1 MNRHL
6 SFLLLLL
13 LLTPWQPV
21 HADTLFSFEEGV
33 PAGWAVSKGVLSRS
47 AEKAKLGQSSLCW
60 QWKGGD
66 LLTATDQQI
75 ALTSKANRGG
85 IRFWIYNTVASN
97 QDLVL
102 SFHLSTGEVR
112 KCSLPIH
119 LDFQGWRCVWAEYV
133 ADMKLAQAN
142 KGKITAM
149 QFKAPSSG
157 SGTLYLDFLEFTS
170 TVSWEKMSDFQYTVT
185 ESAGI
190 DGYLDARNVPV
201 PPATSPTPAQQAAFT
216 EIENRLEQWYL
227 GSTLHEA
234 DETYLLR
241 KQAVSSYLAAGTAR
255 EYTLNANGTLRLNT
269 GSTSKPVYK
278 ESGLLPF
285 DHYHNQTIDGQA
297 VVSSRD
303 VGEGLLIQ
311 LAYDYR
317 LHGTQAS
324 RDKALELLRWYA
336 DQGWADGS
344 ALGTL
349 RFEML
354 RSAGFYHAAFLL
366 RHEMDDDLYAHLS
379 AACRWYTRFGDAYQT
394 PDVPGEL
401 ADYVRALA
409 VPKLFYALSLTD
421 GGQRTTALNAF
432 RTYMD
437 NALSHA
443 PGYLGSLKPDGSGY
457 HHRGAYYSAYYPQ
470 VLYVGC
476 FLYYILRDTP
486 FALSEASYQNLKQA
500 LLSFRF
506 LCADYNIPA
515 GTAGRFPHQTEMLY
529 KLAPAFAYLALSR
542 DDAELTAAYKRIWR
556 PDDPLVRTYL
566 AKASTD
572 ITFCSTLGEA
582 EVLLEASALP
592 GEAEANPTG
601 TVFMPYSGLLVTRR
615 ADWVVTVKGFSR
627 YIWDYESSGTENV
640 YGRYLS
646 YGTMEFS
653 DLTNGNRSY
662 RLTAADTK
670 QNTPWDWRHLPG
682 TTAPFVSEEQLHY
695 ASVQKHRN
703 FSDEAHLGGLNLDE
717 RYGMFSNRLHD
728 REITGTFRADKSVF
742 VLDDLFYCLGSRITG
757 TADAPSCHTTLFQNP
772 IPAGDESITAD
783 GLPVADGTVSS
794 ANPLVCDNYGN
805 AYLVD
810 GPVRFSRNDAY
821 CTAYIDHGPSLQS
834 PQSYRYAWFV
844 QPADRSRTA
853 LEQRLNDIRV
863 LRQDASA
870 HALWDEQQQVLAA
883 SLFGAGTNLAI
894 DCLHSASLPS
904 LVMVRKQADGGC
916 EVAFSNPDLNRPSAT
931 SNDELD
937 ADKVKEPGQAQTY
950 SLILKGNYEKADG
963 DASVLVETAGGY
975 TTLTHPATCD
985 GLTYRVRLQP
995 LGTSTLA
1002 SVPDEALRIR
1012 TADGVCHIDAPE
1024 GKTYQWQLTDA
1035 GGCLLAAGQAT
1046 GSLALPLPKPKGLYL
1061 LRLHTAQENVIY
1073 KLIQ

>member
-13 LLTPWQPV
+13 LPASWQLV

-33 PAGWAVSKGVLSRS
+33 PAGWAASKGVLSCS
-47 AEKAKLGQSSLCW
+47 AEKAKLGQSSLRW
-60 QWKGGD
+60 QWEGGD
-66 LLTATDQQI
+66 LLTTTDPQI
-75 ALTSKANRGG
+75 ALTSQANRGG
-85 IRFWIYNTVASN
+85 IRFWIYNTVASD

-102 SFHLSTGEVR
+102 SFHLSAGEVR

-157 SGTLYLDFLEFTS
+157 SGTLYIDFLEFTS

-190 DGYLDARNVPV
+190 DSYLEARNVPV
-201 PPATSPTPAQQAAFT
+201 PPATSPTPAQQAAFIK
-216 EIENRLEQWYL
+216 IENRLEQWYL

-234 DETYLLR
+234 DEAYRLR
-241 KQAVSSYLAAGTAR
+241 WQAVSKYLTAGTAR
-255 EYTLNANGTLRLNT
+255 EYTLQDNGILRLNT
-269 GSTSKPVYK
+269 GTASKPVYK
-278 ESGLLPF
+278 ESGLFPF
-285 DHYHNQTIDGQA
+285 SHYHNQIVDGEA

-303 VGEGLLIQ
+303 VGEGLLLQ

-317 LHGTQAS
+317 LHATPSS
-324 RDKALELLRWYA
+324 RDKALDLLRWYA

-354 RSAGFYHAAFLL
+354 RSAGLYHAAFLL
-366 RHEMDDDLYAHLS
+366 RHDMDDALRAHLS
-379 AACRWYTRFGDAYQT
+379 AAFRWYTRFGDAYQT
-394 PDVPGEL
+394 QDVPGEL
-401 ADYVRALA
+401 ADYIRTLA

-421 GGQRTTALNAF
+421 EGQRTTALNAF

-437 NALSHA
+437 HALAYA

-486 FALSEASYQNLKQA
+486 FALSETSYQNLKKA
-500 LLSFRF
+500 LLSYRF

-515 GTAGRFPHQTEMLY
+515 GTAGRFPSQTEKLHN
-529 KLAPAFAYLALSR
+529 LAPAFAYLALSH

-556 PDDPLVRTYL
+556 PENALVQAYL
-566 AKASTD
+566 GKATTD
-572 ITFCSTLGEA
+572 ITFCSTPGEA
-582 EVLLEASALP
+582 EALIEAAALP

-615 ADWVVTVKGFSR
+615 PDWVVTVKGFSR

-653 DLTNGNRSY
+653 DLTNDNRSY
-662 RLTAADTK
+662 RLATTDTK

-682 TTAPFVSEEQLHY
+682 TTAPFVGEEQLHY

-717 RYGMFSNRLHD
+717 RHGMFSNRLHD
-728 REITGTFRADKSVF
+728 REITGTFRADKTVF
-742 VLDDLFYCLGSRITG
+742 VLDDLLYCIGSQIIG

-772 IPAGDESITAD
+772 VQAGDAIITVD
-783 GLPVADGTVSS
+783 GLPVADGAVSS
-794 ANPLVCDNYGN
+794 PNPLVCDNFGN

-810 GPVRFSRNDAY
+810 GTVRCSRNDTY
-821 CTAYIDHGPSLQS
+821 CTAYIDHGQALVA

-844 QPADRSRTA
+844 QPADRSRTV

-870 HALWDEQQQVLAA
+870 HALWDERQHVLAA
-883 SLFGAGTNLAI
+883 SLFEAGTDIDI
-894 DCLHSASLPS
+894 DCLHRVSLPS

-916 EVAFSNPDLNRPSAT
+916 EVAFSNPDLNRPSAS
-931 SNDELD
+931 SNDDLD
-937 ADKVKEPGQAQTY
+937 NDTAATPGEAQTY
-950 SLILKGNYEKADG
+950 SLVLSGRFEKAGG
-963 DASVLVETAGGY
+963 DASVHVETINGY

-985 GLTYRVRLQP
+985 GQVYHVRLLP
-995 LGTSTLA
+995 FGTSRLTSA
-1002 SVPDEALRIR
+1002 SVEGLSIHTEAGLCHVDMPDGQR
-1012 TADGVCHIDAPE
+1012 C
-1024 GKTYQWQLTDA
+1024 QWHLTDA
-1035 GGCLLAAGQAT
+1035 GGCRLANGEAT
-1046 GSLALPLPKPKGLYL
+1046 GPFVLALPKPRGLYL
-1061 LRLHTAQENVIY
+1061 LHLQSDQTNAMY